1 MLKDQSKCKSSDQDK
16 LNSFGRDNVEEIIST
31 KGSCP
36 TDIHIWAIQSFTPV
50 PLKFKLSPIFSLFQ
64 DRYIITSNLES
75 NCQKISN
82 TLPIRKWF
90 VPLYHKYCNVM
101 GVIVVLKIDVVL
113 MISVPQTQFT
123 RKVQPN
129 KDVQVEYIKLVFQRV
144 LFPLK

>member
-1 MLKDQSKCKSSDQDK
+1 MSNRHSYLG
-16 LNSFGRDNVEEIIST
+16 NT
-31 KGSCP
+31 KFYTSP
-36 TDIHIWAIQSFTPV
+36 FQVFP
-50 PLKFKLSPIFSLFQ
+50 KLSPIFSLFQ